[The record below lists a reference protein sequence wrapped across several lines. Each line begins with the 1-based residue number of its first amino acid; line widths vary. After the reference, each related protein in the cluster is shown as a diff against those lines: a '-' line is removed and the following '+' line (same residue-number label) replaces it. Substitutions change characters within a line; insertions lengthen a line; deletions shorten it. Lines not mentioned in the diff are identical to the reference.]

1 MIKKNVEVCHMK
13 RVHSVLLPFVFLLY
27 LLSVSLIAGTFSDF
41 NPVDQTPTKPLANP
55 TPSGYQPRYLS
66 GFGEDENFTVFFED
80 RDNGGKISYVT
91 TENGPLNFET
101 SPTETNITDTHFL
114 IKEWPIEINGTTYA
128 YRGWG
133 AVGNNADHRFYVS
146 NNLTDWSLISTFTIP
161 NAASFSNA
169 RGTVYYGFHDVIE
182 LNSTYYAFGESNG
195 GQTMIVRSA
204 NGDDS
209 WEAFASVGGNDSGD
223 GPLLIPS
230 TASNGW
236 TPRGNFF
243 DLGNDKGIGKLYCS
257 PDDDAFYLA
266 VNTAVKASLSPSQRA
281 AAFIDPDNWT
291 WNDDTNGSASNP
303 IMSKTTEHDL
313 REGWVVPRSD
323 PSQRWILVYD
333 ADYGSADGGKALG
346 YASILPQP
354 CDGVM
359 KRLDAY
365 HWVLIGFPCDTG
377 SNGIGDLLGASLGSY
392 GNDWVI
398 YEQSGTDDY
407 IGNPNTIKRRLESN
421 DTVIPGKGYWI
432 ISAADKNMSID
443 TNLSGLSR
451 TAMQAASNLDI
462 NDSAF
467 DDLNLTLLPD
477 SNQSGVKKVML
488 GNPFQ
493 HKMQL
498 SELYFS
504 HAAGSYHAMGSSTN
518 DDYIDSTVYTYDYNG
533 TSADNY
539 VAVTPDTPG
548 FSDRIGQG
556 VGFFIKLESNAT
568 GTNKITY
575 PFEK

>member
-1 MIKKNVEVCHMK
+1 MYKKIIQLLCG
-13 RVHSVLLPFVFLLY
+13 VLLLPIA
-27 LLSVSLIAGTFSDF
+27 VSAGTFSHF
-41 NPVDQTPTKPLANP
+41 TPVDQTPQQPLSKP
-55 TPSGYQPRYLS
+55 TPADFQPRYIS
-66 GFGEDENFTVFFED
+66 GFGTDENFTVFFED
-80 RDNGGKISYVT
+80 RDNSGKISYAS
-91 TENGPLNFET
+91 TENGPLNFPST
-101 SPTETNITDTHFL
+101 STETNITDTHFL
-114 IKEWPIEINGTTYA
+114 VKKWPIEINGTTYA

-133 AVGNNADHRFYVS
+133 SVGNNADHHFYVS
-146 NNLTDWSLISTFTIP
+146 DNLTDWTLVSTFTIA

-169 RGTVYYGFHDVIE
+169 RGSVYYGFHDVIE

-195 GQTMIVRSA
+195 GQTMMVRSS
-204 NGDDS
+204 NGDDD

-243 DLGNDKGIGKLYCS
+243 ELGNDNGIGKLYCS

-266 VNTAVKASLSPSQRA
+266 VNTSVKTSQTPSQRA

-291 WNDDTNGSASNP
+291 WCDDTNGSASCLL
-303 IMSKTTEHDL
+303 MSKTSEHDL

-323 PSQRWILVYD
+323 PSKRWILMYD

-359 KRLDAY
+359 KSLTAM
-365 HWVLIGFPCDTG
+365 HWTLVGFSCDTG
-377 SNGIGDLLGASLGSY
+377 SNTLSDLLEDALGTY
-392 GNDWVI
+392 GDEDDWVM
-398 YEQSGTDDY
+398 YEQTGADSY
-407 IGNPNTIKRRLESN
+407 IGNPNTLKRRLESN

-432 ISAADKNMSID
+432 IVAADSNMSID
-443 TNLSGLSR
+443 TTLSDLNH
-451 TAMQAASNLDI
+451 TAKQAASNLGISD
-462 NDSAF
+462 DAF
-467 DDLNLTLLPD
+467 DELNLTSLPD
-477 SNQSGVKKVML
+477 SDLNDSKKVML

-504 HAAGSYHAMGSSTN
+504 HAGGSYSAMGSSSN
-518 DDYIDSTVYTYDYNG
+518 ESYINETVYIYDHNG
-533 TSADNY
+533 TSAENY
-539 VAVTPDTPG
+539 VAVSPDTPG
-548 FSDRIGQG
+548 FSDTIEQG
-556 VGFFIKLESNAT
+556 VGFFIKLESNST
-568 GTNKITY
+568 GSNKLTF